1 VYHCDVV
8 NLLLFVPIRTTSCLP
23 PSSTYGGSN
32 AVRRRHCI
40 LPAARRW
47 HSCWHGVAPSPRRLA
62 PPPLAPARRQPLG
75 DRAKRSPRAPW
86 WRDDNKCTCKCLKAR
101 ARYLRTIRSIQERR
115 GGAMTT
121 NAPVSVSRHAQGICG
136 IIRSIQERRGGAM
149 TTNEPAGPEGTT
161 GCCPGQLPRDV
172 LCFTSVG
179 MRIILGCPQDF
190 RHGSG

>member
-1 VYHCDVV
+1 VCHCDVV

-62 PPPLAPARRQPLG
+62 PPPPAPARRQPLG

-101 ARYLRTIRSIQERR
+101 ARYLRYYKKYPR
-115 GGAMTT
+115 
-121 NAPVSVSRHAQGICG
+121 APWWRDDNKCTCKCLKA
-136 IIRSIQERRGGAM
+136 RARYLRYYKKY
-149 TTNEPAGPEGTT
+149 
-161 GCCPGQLPRDV
+161 PRAPWWRD
-172 LCFTSVG
+172 
-179 MRIILGCPQDF
+179 DKK
-190 RHGSG
+190 